1 MNSWFNSLK
10 ERDPMRVDVDTA
22 PRAVRE
28 YLNTLDEVDL
38 GAASEVTPK
47 FASFSDPASQ
57 KIAARIGTAFFT
69 YFDNYLMD
77 TDHGVIVDTKATR
90 CIRQAKFG
98 STNPMLVRLKTSST
112 CTLNG

>member
-47 FASFSDPASQ
+47 FAFLFDPASQ
-57 KIAARIGTAFFT
+57 
-69 YFDNYLMD
+69 
-77 TDHGVIVDTKATR
+77 
-90 CIRQAKFG
+90 
-98 STNPMLVRLKTSST
+98 
-112 CTLNG
+112 